1 MLKVKNSGYTQLYR
15 KQILDSAFKAW
26 EKMEEDDASG
36 KKPLYRSRDWDSENR
51 FFKKN
56 DRKLN
61 WWKNEK
67 SKIIYTSILFVPPT
81 PGSKLAKWLR
91 KREEE
96 LNKFSEER
104 IKIVETGGVKIETI
118 LTNKNPFKN
127 EKCSQKVCPMCTN
140 VGKEPK
146 IPCNT
151 NNVGYQWRRRTC
163 KDRNVTKVYQGREC
177 HEFVKNSFR
186 LVSWPFLTSS

>member
-36 KKPLYRSRDWDSENR
+36 KKTLYRSRDWDSENR

-67 SKIIYTSILFVPPT
+67 SKIIYTSILFVPP
-81 PGSKLAKWLR
+81 
-91 KREEE
+91 
-96 LNKFSEER
+96 
-104 IKIVETGGVKIETI
+104 
-118 LTNKNPFKN
+118 NPWK
-127 EKCSQKVCPMCTN
+127 
-140 VGKEPK
+140 
-146 IPCNT
+146 
-151 NNVGYQWRRRTC
+151 
-163 KDRNVTKVYQGREC
+163 
-177 HEFVKNSFR
+177 
-186 LVSWPFLTSS
+186 